1 MLYDMI
7 RYVALLIIIGVSCTG
22 CFTRFVMT
30 KREIRQYYKDKPV
43 KPTFFTIQ
51 NDSINLF
58 VATAGADTLP
68 PLLVIHGAAGAWYAN
83 RTLLEDSTLLKR
95 FHIISADRLGYNQSR
110 FRNKRS
116 AVTSIT
122 IQASAIH
129 EALRLNRS
137 FKTGVVLG
145 SSYGAPIAAKM
156 AMLYP
161 NEFHHLVMLAPAIDP
176 DIEKFWWFNPLIRGG
191 LVRWLLPRFIN
202 SANDEKLSHVAELKK
217 MVPEWSTL
225 TIPATVVQGGADNI
239 IYPENFEFAK
249 KALQDKQ
256 AEFIFLPEAGH
267 LIRVQR
273 PDVVRSILLKQA
285 NGANSH

>member
-1 MLYDMI
+1 MI
-7 RYVALLIIIGVSCTG
+7 RCLALLIIIGFSCTG

-51 NDSINLF
+51 NDSVNLF

-68 PLLVIHGAAGAWYAN
+68 PLLVIHGAPGAWYGN
-83 RTLLEDSTLLKR
+83 RSLLEDSVLLKR
-95 FHIISADRLGYNQSR
+95 FHIISADRLGYNKSR
-110 FRNKRS
+110 FRNKRR

-122 IQASAIH
+122 IQAIAIH

-145 SSYGAPIAAKM
+145 SSYGAPIAAKI
-156 AMLYP
+156 ALLYP
-161 NEFHHLVMLAPAIDP
+161 REFHHLVMLAPAIDP
-176 DIEKFWWFNPLIRGG
+176 DIEKFWWFSSLVRGG
-191 LVRWLLPRFIN
+191 LIRWLLPRFIN
-202 SANDEKLSHVAELKK
+202 TATDEKFSHVAELRK
-217 MVPEWSTL
+217 MVPDWQQLS
-225 TIPATVVQGGADNI
+225 IPATVVQGGADNI

-249 KALQDKQ
+249 KVLQGKQ
-256 AEFIFLPEAGH
+256 AEFIFLPDAGH

-273 PDVVRSILLKQA
+273 PDIVRAILLKQA
-285 NGANSH
+285 HGTNNH